1 MTDHLPPHAN
11 LPPHL
16 TKHAAELLI
25 AEHARRSA
33 GEIARIEI
41 PVNAETDLLAWLAAQ
56 KQAPRLGYWRD
67 RDDGSEIAACGVSD
81 VVRAPTW
88 HEMESGVTGVTRRLA
103 QATDGVRYF
112 GGLRFEAERG
122 GDAVWDGWGGCE
134 FGLPACGI
142 EKNSRSA
149 IFFAHAVAGSEKSL
163 LAALH
168 FLEKITMESSAPHQP
183 GACEQHVTLLP
194 SRSQW
199 EKTLSAALSDIADG
213 ALQKIVLA
221 RRAHITWSAPRC
233 PFSVLATLRSWEPH
247 CYCYAAFGTESVF
260 LGASPEL
267 LYHRDDATLCTEAVA
282 GTAGV
287 SGSAD
292 NDTKAA
298 QSLASSEKNLREHNI
313 VRDWIKEKLSPL
325 SVAAPQPA
333 ELHIRTLHSVQH
345 LVTPITARLRDDTTD
360 AALLRVLHPTPAV
373 AGRPRDAALR
383 WIARHEPFERGW
395 YAAPVGWISPRGAKF
410 IVALR
415 CAMLRKNEAYLYS
428 GAGIVSGSDPAQEW
442 DELDNK
448 TATLRQAMAQSYP

>member
-1 MTDHLPPHAN
+1 MTDIHTATLGSEIA
-11 LPPHL
+11 LAL
-16 TKHAAELLI
+16 RKKHAALPPGKVARVEVEVPTQTDLI
-25 AEHARRSA
+25 A
-33 GEIARIEI
+33 
-41 PVNAETDLLAWLAAQ
+41 WLSAQ

-142 EKNSRSA
+142 EKNARGA
-149 IFFAHAVAGSEKSL
+149 LFFAQAVAGSEKSL
-163 LAALH
+163 HAALH
-168 FLEKITMESSAPHQP
+168 FISSLSTHIRAQQQ
-183 GACEQHVTLLP
+183 ASAEELTVTPLP
-194 SRSQW
+194 SRAEW
-199 EKTLSAALSDIADG
+199 EKTVAAALAEIASG

-221 RRAHITWSAPRC
+221 RREHITWSAPRC

-247 CYCYAAFGTESVF
+247 CYCYAAFGSESVF

-298 QSLASSEKNLREHNI
+298 RSLASSEKNLREHNI

-373 AGRPRDAALR
+373 AGRPRDAALH

-448 TATLRQAMAQSYP
+448 TATLRKAIGECRP

>member
-1 MTDHLPPHAN
+1 MTDIHTATLGSEIA
-11 LPPHL
+11 LAL
-16 TKHAAELLI
+16 RKKHAALPPGTVARVEVEVPPQTDLI
-25 AEHARRSA
+25 A
-33 GEIARIEI
+33 
-41 PVNAETDLLAWLAAQ
+41 WLSAQ

-81 VVRAPTW
+81 VVHALTW
-88 HEMESGVTGVTRRLA
+88 HDMESGVNTVTARLERA
-103 QATDGVRYF
+103 DDGVRYF

-149 IFFAHAVAGSEKSL
+149 LFFAQAIADSEKSL

-199 EKTLSAALSDIADG
+199 EQTLSAALSDIADG

-267 LYHRDDATLCTEAVA
+267 LYHRDDAILCTEAVA

-298 QSLASSEKNLREHNI
+298 RSLASSEKNLREHNI

-345 LVTPITARLRDDTTD
+345 LVTPITARLRDGTTD
-360 AALLRVLHPTPAV
+360 AALLRILHPTPAV

-415 CAMLRKNEAYLYS
+415 CAMLRKHEAYLYS
-428 GAGIVSGSDPAQEW
+428 GAGIVSGSDPDREW
-442 DELDNK
+442 EELDNK
-448 TATLRQAMAQSYP
+448 TAALRKAIGQPCP